1 MENLTI
7 IINKNSH
14 IVYEQSK
21 DYDNWSYD
29 GKSIIIEKECRL
41 VAVYSVD
48 NIISAS
54 TAIGMEWKKWK

>member
-1 MENLTI
+1 MEKLTI

-29 GKSIIIEKECRL
+29 SKSIIIEKEGRI
-41 VAVYSVD
+41 VAVYSIN

-54 TAIGMEWKKWK
+54 TTVEN

>member
-1 MENLTI
+1 MEKLTI
-7 IINKNSH
+7 IINNNSH

-29 GKSIIIEKECRL
+29 SKSIIIEKEGRL
-41 VAVYSVD
+41 VAVYSIN

-54 TAIGMEWKKWK
+54 TTVEN

>member
-1 MENLTI
+1 MEKLTI

-29 GKSIIIEKECRL
+29 SKSIIIEKEGHL
-41 VAVYSVD
+41 VAVYSIN

-54 TAIGMEWKKWK
+54 TTVEN

>member
-1 MENLTI
+1 MEKLTI

-29 GKSIIIEKECRL
+29 GKSVIIEKGGRL
-41 VAVYSVD
+41 IAVYSIS

-54 TAIGMEWKKWK
+54 TAIEKE

>member
-1 MENLTI
+1 MEKLTI

-29 GKSIIIEKECRL
+29 SKFIIIEKEGRL
-41 VAVYSVD
+41 VAVYSIN

-54 TAIGMEWKKWK
+54 TTVEN

>member
-1 MENLTI
+1 MEKLTI

-29 GKSIIIEKECRL
+29 SKSIIIEKEGRL
-41 VAVYSVD
+41 VAVYSIN

-54 TAIGMEWKKWK
+54 TTVEN